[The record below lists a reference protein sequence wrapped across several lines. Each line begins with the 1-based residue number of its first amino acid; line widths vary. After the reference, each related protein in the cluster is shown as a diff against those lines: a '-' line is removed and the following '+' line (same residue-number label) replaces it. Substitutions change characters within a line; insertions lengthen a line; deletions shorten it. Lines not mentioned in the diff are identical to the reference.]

1 MQTFPNINNLENLEN
16 IDSLKNLN
24 NLGDISNLNKATFAP
39 NLEEQNIDIDFL
51 IENTCLIF
59 HINSEQLYF
68 STNRTDHFALAEQLE
83 FLTGL
88 KALYFKI
95 DSNHI
100 NQEIERLSQNRNL
113 SLLKEKDEEA
123 TELDLSADSVSDAP
137 IVKYI
142 NTILNMA
149 VSSFA
154 SDIHFEPYEQ
164 NFRIRFRLDGILQ
177 EKKNLPIKASE
188 KILSRLKIMAKLD
201 ISEKRLPQDGA
212 IKLNIGGEDWDIR
225 VNTLPTIYG
234 EKIVLR
240 ILDKRQSQI
249 GIDDLGLLKEQKQIY
264 LNSLSKPQ
272 GMILITGPT
281 GSGKTVSLYTGLG
294 LLNTSERNIS
304 TAEDPVEIKLDGI
317 NQVNIQPKI
326 GLDFSECLRAF
337 LRQDPDIIMVGE
349 IRDLETAEIA
359 VKAAQTGHLVLSTL
373 HTNSAVDTIARL
385 VNLGI
390 EKYNL
395 ADSLQMIGAQRLVRK
410 LCDFCKEEEKLSQLE
425 LERRGFFALEKAFK
439 NSENFLEK
447 TSAKTLKSETL
458 KNLKIYKAGAGCD
471 KCNQGYKGRVGIFE
485 ILEVDEKLRELLLA
499 NANLSTIKTHA
510 KSLIKLDLEKSGLH
524 KVAQGIT
531 SLKELERSLL
541 LKGTQEKPNGA

>member
-1 MQTFPNINNLENLEN
+1 MQTFPNINNLENIDNLE
-16 IDSLKNLN
+16 NLN
-24 NLGDISNLNKATFAP
+24 NLGDIENLDKATFAP

-447 TSAKTLKSETL
+447 TSAKTLKSKTL
-458 KNLKIYKAGAGCD
+458 KNLRIYKAGAGCD

-499 NANLSTIKTHA
+499 NTNLSTIKTHA